1 MRLYAYDGRLRQIEP
16 GELIALKAEG
26 KGGDAAE
33 ALKALAGRA
42 SCAVLLSDGALIGQ
56 NAVQEPDA
64 PPVIAVPL
72 GDADRYRDVMIR
84 GVRFPQV
91 AFRGRET
98 TIEASIGSHGY
109 EGATVPVLLKDG
121 GRLLTARNVRLNK
134 EDAETVVSFPFAPGD
149 VGTHNLSV
157 AIPPQA
163 GEAITENNTAD
174 FSLKVARDKIRIL
187 MVTGSPSLNY
197 RYLRLALKNDPSID
211 LLSFVILRT
220 PSNVINVPLNE
231 QSLIPFPVDTLFS
244 KELKEFDLLI
254 FDNLPIHL
262 YLNQKHLEGIRD
274 FVRGGGAFAM
284 IGGPD
289 LSDNG
294 SLASSP
300 LSDILPMESEDVD
313 YRRESAEGLRLT
325 AAGAVHPLMRLSS
338 NKEHNGR
345 LWKEMAPLDGI
356 NLLKPK
362 RSATVLLETVGPPA
376 RPVLALGG
384 FGKGRVL
391 VLGTDYAW
399 EWSAG
404 MVAKGRDN
412 WAYLQFV
419 ERMVRWLT
427 KDPSLEPVSIDL
439 PEGPNE
445 AGTEVQVRIRVPEE
459 ASGPIGQ
466 PLFSVFGPDGV
477 KAESLVK
484 AGGSPGEFIGSFTPP
499 RRGTYRMRVETRGSA
514 LEEALV
520 IGSALDALDGT
531 PRPEA
536 LKMLA
541 VETHG
546 SVVSDSG
553 GILKTIDSYA
563 AKKPKTFT
571 EKRETPLWSSYYAL
585 AAIIALLSGE
595 WYLRRRWGLP

>member
-1 MRLYAYDGRLRQIEP
+1 V
-16 GELIALKAEG
+16 
-26 KGGDAAE
+26 AE
-33 ALKALAGRA
+33 ALKVLAGRA
-42 SCAVLLSDGALIGQ
+42 SCAVFLSDGALIGQ
-56 NAVQEPDA
+56 NAVQEPNA

-72 GDADRYRDVMIR
+72 GDADHYKDVMIR

-109 EGATVPVLLKDG
+109 EGATVPILLKDG
-121 GRLLTARNVRLNK
+121 GKLLTARNVRLNK
-134 EDAETVVSFPFAPGD
+134 DDAETAVSFPFAPGD

-157 AIPPQA
+157 SIQPQA

-294 SLASSP
+294 SLASSA
-300 LSDILPMESEDVD
+300 LSDILPMDCEGID
-313 YRRESAEGLRLT
+313 YRRARQDGVRLT
-325 AAGAVHPLMRLSS
+325 PAGAVHPLMRLSS
-338 NKEHNGR
+338 DKEHNGR

-362 RSATVLLETVGPPA
+362 RSSTVLLETVGAPA
-376 RPVLALGG
+376 RPVLALVG

-427 KDPSLEPVSIDL
+427 KDPGLDPLSITL
-439 PEGPNE
+439 PEGPAE
-445 AGTEVQVRIRVPEE
+445 AGEEVIVKIGVPEE
-459 ASGPIGQ
+459 PSGPTGQ

-477 KAESLVK
+477 KTESLVK
-484 AGGSPGEFIGSFTPP
+484 AGGSPGEFIGSFTPS
-499 RRGTYRMRVETRGSA
+499 RRGTYRMKVETLDSA
-514 LEEALV
+514 LV
-520 IGSALDALDGT
+520 DALAVGKAMDRIDGV
-531 PRPEA
+531 PRPGVLER
-536 LKMLA
+536 LA
-541 VETHG
+541 AQTGGKVA
-546 SVVSDSG
+546 SDAS
-553 GILKTIDSYA
+553 GILKALDSYA
-563 AKKPKTFT
+563 AKKRKTFT
-571 EKRETPLWSSYYAL
+571 EKREMPLWSSYYAL
-585 AAIIALLSGE
+585 ASIIALLSGE